1 MKTGELL
8 MKDKLKEIITSFDY
22 NNANHILGLFLIG
35 CVVTGIGIDI
45 QKALIIVPGC
55 GMLLAGFIL
64 ALNKA

>member
-8 MKDKLKEIITSFDY
+8 MRNKLKEIITSFDY
-22 NNANHILGLFLIG
+22 NDANHILGLFLVG
-35 CVVTGIGIDI
+35 CVAIGIGIDI

-55 GMLLAGFIL
+55 GMALAGFIL